1 MCSCKYQEYFTSS
14 IVKIVKV
21 LFELILKTVQISILL
36 HTVVTIATARI
47 QNFEKRKCVTASFR
61 SILHLQ
67 F

>member
-1 MCSCKYQEYFTSS
+1 MYNFKFKEYLTSS

-21 LFELILKTVQISILL
+21 LFELLLKRVEVGMVL
-36 HTVVTIATARI
+36 HTVVTIATDRI
-47 QNFEKRKCVTASFR
+47 QNFEKRKCVTESLK